1 MEIAYGWV
9 GRRGGVYAARAIVW
23 LPQRCRA
30 GYTLPLR
37 PHTEGAVQEPY
48 HGGDESPPYVLPT
61 RTSPQG
67 TENSGSFSTIRA
79 FPVEKW
85 FGVSLPTFFAK
96 KVGGKSPLGRSTF
109 AVRVFITCSHS
120 VYFGAVIHCVKGLST
135 LKMLKTLWK
144 EWKTT
149 PVFRLKMWKTRWK
162 ALCRAVLVPKF
173 STGGLWRPGRGLTRP
188 RYLCTIRIIQNCAK
202 E

>member
-1 MEIAYGWV
+1 MDGLAVGAAYTPPGPSYGCRNV
-9 GRRGGVYAARAIVW
+9 AGPGIPGPYGLTPKEQCRHHPAAGMNPRPTSYPRGPHCRGRKNPG
-23 LPQRCRA
+23 L
-30 GYTLPLR
+30 
-37 PHTEGAVQEPY
+37 
-48 HGGDESPPYVLPT
+48 
-61 RTSPQG
+61 
-67 TENSGSFSTIRA
+67 FSTIRA

>member
-1 MEIAYGWV
+1 MAAV
-9 GRRGGVYAARAIVW
+9 TLPGRVYPAPMPPAARGGKPRLVF
-23 LPQRCRA
+23 
-30 GYTLPLR
+30 
-37 PHTEGAVQEPY
+37 H
-48 HGGDESPPYVLPT
+48 
-61 RTSPQG
+61 
-67 TENSGSFSTIRA
+67 NSGISCGKMVWS
-79 FPVEKW
+79 
-85 FGVSLPTFFAK
+85 FFAYFLCK
-96 KVGGKSPLGRSTF
+96 ESRGKSPLGRSTF

>member
-1 MEIAYGWV
+1 MGIAWERV

-23 LPQRCRA
+23 LPSHCRA
-30 GYTLPLR
+30 GYTRPLR
-37 PHTEGAVQEPY
+37 PHTEGAVQEPT
-48 HGGDESPPYVLPT
+48 HGDPAARGGNPRLVFH
-61 RTSPQG
+61 
-67 TENSGSFSTIRA
+67 NSGISCGKMVWS
-79 FPVEKW
+79 
-85 FGVSLPTFFAK
+85 FFAYFLCK
-96 KVGGKSPLGRSTF
+96 ESRNKGTLCLSTF
-109 AVRVFITCSHS
+109 LPGVFMTCSHS
-120 VYFGAVIHCVKGLST
+120 VYFGVVIHCVKGLST
-135 LKMLKTLWK
+135 LKMLKILWK

>member
-1 MEIAYGWV
+1 MDGLAVGAAYTPPGPSYGCRPIAGPGIPGPYGLTPKE
-9 GRRGGVYAARAIVW
+9 RYRN
-23 LPQRCRA
+23 
-30 GYTLPLR
+30 
-37 PHTEGAVQEPY
+37 
-48 HGGDESPPYVLPT
+48 LPT
-61 RTSPQG
+61 GTSPQG